1 MKHLS
6 IRLKITL
13 WFAAILTFMV
23 VLTFAVIFSVGGSV
37 MQKVIQDNLINIIE
51 NNVDEVEFFPSMNKV
66 ENDNDADHYI
76 EYHGGYLEV
85 DDDYLDLVN
94 GVSTSLYL

>member
-66 ENDNDADHYI
+66 ENDNDADW
-76 EYHGGYLEV
+76 
-85 DDDYLDLVN
+85 
-94 GVSTSLYL
+94 